1 MKLGPF
7 GIIVGLAIGALIGL
21 FVPFGI
27 AIVLTVGFIVVA
39 MLPPFAMYR
48 NVALM
53 ALLGM
58 IGVTVIKLY
67 VWNQTLGV
75 V

>member
-1 MKLGPF
+1 MNPVMGAV
-7 GIIVGLAIGALIGL
+7 VGLGAGVMIGL

-27 AIVLTVGFIVVA
+27 ALVLTVGFIVVA
-39 MLPPFAMYR
+39 MFLKMYAT
-48 NVALM
+48 VALM

-67 VWNQTLGV
+67 VYSETINLGL
-75 V
+75 